1 MLFYVMRRIKFDDEH
16 IYRIY
21 GYKDKAIPFTSVRR
35 IEKSGTA
42 INNRKMWRLRY
53 DTEAG
58 EKSFLFI
65 DGVFQQGSVKALM
78 AAVQKMNPDV
88 EIEESYIWNQWEQQ
102 KRRKAKRKA
111 RD

>member
-1 MLFYVMRRIKFDDEH
+1 
-16 IYRIY
+16 
-21 GYKDKAIPFTSVRR
+21 
-35 IEKSGTA
+35 
-42 INNRKMWRLRY
+42 MWRLRY